1 MASSIA
7 EDKSGRGWSF
17 LGTSAGD
24 IGGVDAME
32 AMELSAVARIVG
44 TDPEELSLALWS
56 AAGEGR
62 GGLSRP
68 RLRPAVVSP
77 RPGWRR
83 RVRVARF
90 DEIGVTIDRGG
101 RVAESSDVALLL
113 RLRDL
118 ESTGESRCGR

>member
-1 MASSIA
+1 
-7 EDKSGRGWSF
+7 
-17 LGTSAGD
+17 
-24 IGGVDAME
+24 VDATE

-44 TDPEELSLALWS
+44 TDPGELLSEFWS

-83 RVRVARF
+83 RVRVAKL
-90 DEIGVTIDRGG
+90 DEIGVTIDLGG
-101 RVAESSDVALLL
+101 RYRIIRCCPIVAATRFGVHWGVKLWEMRRSIFDGISHGVGPVVKAKGGTEL
-113 RLRDL
+113 
-118 ESTGESRCGR
+118 S